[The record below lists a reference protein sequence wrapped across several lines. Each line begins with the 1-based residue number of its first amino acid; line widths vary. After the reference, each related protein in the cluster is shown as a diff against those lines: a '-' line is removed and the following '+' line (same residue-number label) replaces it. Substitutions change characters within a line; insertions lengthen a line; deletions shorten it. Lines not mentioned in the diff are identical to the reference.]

1 MDKPSFA
8 HSQTIENDL
17 AAQQQRWL
25 DHFQQCQKSGLSMAA
40 YARSQGIQEK
50 TFYYWRSRLLGRQA
64 EQTPVK
70 GIAFHQVQLTPPDVP
85 DRPERVSI
93 QLRLPNGVVCEL
105 QHIEVGTCFEVLDKL
120 ARLRA

>member
-8 HSQTIENDL
+8 YSQTIENDL

-25 DHFQQCQKSGLSMAA
+25 DHFQQCQQSGLSMAA
-40 YARSQGIQEK
+40 YARSQGIPEK
-50 TFYYWRSRLLGRQA
+50 TFYYWRSRLVGRQA

-70 GIAFHQVQLTPPDVP
+70 DIAFHQVQVTPPDVP
-85 DRPERVSI
+85 GRPERVSI
-93 QLRLPNGVVCEL
+93 QLRLPNGVECEL

-120 ARLRA
+120 SRLRA

>member
-25 DHFQQCQKSGLSMAA
+25 DHFQQCQKSGLSMVA

-50 TFYYWRSRLLGRQA
+50 TFYYWRSRLLGQQA
-64 EQTPVK
+64 EQAPVK
-70 GIAFHQVQLTPPDVP
+70 DITFHQVRVTPPGVP
-85 DRPERVSI
+85 
-93 QLRLPNGVVCEL
+93 Q
-105 QHIEVGTCFEVLDKL
+105 T
-120 ARLRA
+120 ARSGCRSCCACRTGSNASCN

>member
-40 YARSQGIQEK
+40 YARSQGIQKK
-50 TFYYWRSRLLGRQA
+50 TFYY
-64 EQTPVK
+64 
-70 GIAFHQVQLTPPDVP
+70 
-85 DRPERVSI
+85 
-93 QLRLPNGVVCEL
+93 
-105 QHIEVGTCFEVLDKL
+105 
-120 ARLRA
+120 

>member
-8 HSQTIENDL
+8 HSLAIENDL
-17 AAQQQRWL
+17 TALQQRWL
-25 DHFQQCQKSGLSMAA
+25 DHFQRCQQSGLSMAA

-70 GIAFHQVQLTPPDVP
+70 DIAFHQVQVTPPDVP
-85 DRPERVSI
+85 GRPGRVSI
-93 QLRLPNGVVCEL
+93 QLRMPNGVECEL

>member
-40 YARSQGIQEK
+40 YACSQGIQKK
-50 TFYYWRSRLLGRQA
+50 TFYYWRSRLLGQQA
-64 EQTPVK
+64 EQTTVKEPEFHPVQ
-70 GIAFHQVQLTPPDVP
+70 ITPPDVS
-85 DRPERVSI
+85 DCSERMSI
-93 QLRLPNGVVCEL
+93 TLRLPNGVECEL
-105 QHIEVGTCFEVLDKL
+105 QHIEMVTCFEVLDKL
-120 ARLRA
+120 AQLRA

>member
-1 MDKPSFA
+1 MDKQSFA

-85 DRPERVSI
+85 GRPERVSI
-93 QLRLPNGVVCEL
+93 QLRLPNGVECEL

>member
-8 HSQTIENDL
+8 HNQTIENDL
-17 AAQQQRWL
+17 AAQEQRWL

-40 YARSQGIQEK
+40 YACSQGIQKK

-85 DRPERVSI
+85 ERPERVSI
-93 QLRLPNGVVCEL
+93 QLRLPNGVECEL

>member
-8 HSQTIENDL
+8 HSQTIKNDL
-17 AAQQQRWL
+17 AAQRQHWL
-25 DHFQQCQKSGLSMAA
+25 DHFQQCQNSGMSMAA

-50 TFYYWRSRLLGRQA
+50 TFYYWRSRLLGQHA
-64 EQTPVK
+64 EPKTVKEPEFHPVM
-70 GIAFHQVQLTPPDVP
+70 ITPPDVP

-93 QLRLPNGVVCEL
+93 LLRLPNGVECEL

-120 ARLRA
+120 SRIRA

>member
-1 MDKPSFA
+1 MDNPSFA
-8 HSQTIENDL
+8 HNQTIGNDL

-50 TFYYWRSRLLGRQA
+50 TFYYWRSRLLGQQA
-64 EQTPVK
+64 EQTPVN
-70 GIAFHQVQLTPPDVP
+70 GIAFHQVQVTPPDVP
-85 DRPERVSI
+85 DRPEQVSI
-93 QLRLPNGVVCEL
+93 QLRLPNGVECEL

-120 ARLRA
+120 ARLRG

>member
-8 HSQTIENDL
+8 HSQAIENDL
-17 AAQQQRWL
+17 AAQQERWL
-25 DHFQQCQKSGLSMAA
+25 DHFHQCQKSGLSMAA

-64 EQTPVK
+64 EQAPVK
-70 GIAFHQVQLTPPDVP
+70 GIAFHQVQVTPPDVP
-85 DRPERVSI
+85 GRPERVSI
-93 QLRLPNGVVCEL
+93 LLRLPNGVECEL
-105 QHIEVGTCFEVLDKL
+105 QHIDAGTCFEVLDKL

>member
-70 GIAFHQVQLTPPDVP
+70 GIAFHQVQVTPPDVP
-85 DRPERVSI
+85 GCPGRVSI
-93 QLRLPNGVVCEL
+93 QLRLPNGVECEL